1 MLPDVAV
8 TRSFHGVASGRRLF
22 LLATLVLFL
31 GALSGCRTLNPEA
44 APHSAREMDPAYQKM
59 EEGGWISV
67 FLNLKEP
74 AGPDIVMQVTG
85 VEIRKEG
92 SWEHLRTRSFSVA
105 SAKIG
110 AGQIFVARNGVL
122 PGYYDSL
129 RFVIEKAEVLG
140 GGAAATLFDSPI
152 TVQMDLV
159 RGIEMSRGGSHS
171 LFVTWDVEK
180 TMSDPQGATA
190 GLGVQSQAVPLLT
203 EILFV
208 ACPALDTVYVV
219 RTDKNWVISSIGISG
234 KPTYIDVNPQRNL
247 LYVLAADDLAIK
259 VVDLVSFTLIDSY
272 SLEVDFAPDF
282 MVLPPDKEYAFVL
295 DTRGKRLA
303 RIDLVSGIMMDRVPL
318 IFEPGFAAYLEEE
331 GLLAVA
337 SENTNYVYLF
347 APDNLRNVGSLAVGI
362 KPAGLVQSG
371 NDLLVAE
378 SGSGAV
384 SAYETEGE
392 RQVGSVILGYSPKRL
407 LITDNR
413 LYVSGGDAGI
423 VTTMFPGKLTVFSEL
438 RVGGGLQELAV
449 SEVNRKLYIG
459 NGSREGLTVIETVAG
474 RVAGFIDLAASPLGM
489 AVID

>member
-1 MLPDVAV
+1 
-8 TRSFHGVASGRRLF
+8 
-22 LLATLVLFL
+22 
-31 GALSGCRTLNPEA
+31 
-44 APHSAREMDPAYQKM
+44 MDPAYQKM
-59 EEGGWISV
+59 EEGGWVSV
-67 FLNLKEP
+67 FLNLKKP
-74 AGPDIVMQVTG
+74 AVPDVVMQVTG

-92 SWEHLRTRSFSVA
+92 SWELLRTRPFTVA

-129 RFVIEKAEVLG
+129 RLIIEKVEVLG
-140 GGAAATLFDSPI
+140 GLAAGTLPASPT
-152 TVQMDLV
+152 TVQMDLD
-159 RGIEMSRGGSHS
+159 RGVEMFRGGSHS

-180 TMSDPQGATA
+180 TMSDPQGIAA
-190 GLGVQSQAVPLLT
+190 GLQAHSQAVPLLT

-219 RTDKNWVISSIGISG
+219 RTDKNWVISSMGISG
-234 KPTYIDVNPQRNL
+234 KPTYIGVNRERNL
-247 LYVLAADDLAIK
+247 LYVLAPEDFAIK
-259 VVDLVSFTLIDSY
+259 VIDLISFTLLDSY
-272 SLEVDFAPDF
+272 SLELDFAPDF
-282 MVLPPDKEYAFVL
+282 MVLPKDQEHAFVL

-303 RIDLVSGIMMDRVPL
+303 RVDLASGIMMDRVSL
-318 IFEPGFAAYLEEE
+318 TFEPGFAAYLEGE

-347 APDNLRNVGSLAVGI
+347 APDNLSNVGSLSVGI
-362 KPAGLVQSG
+362 KPSGLVQSG

-378 SGSGAV
+378 SGADAV
-384 SAYETEGE
+384 SAYETGGK
-392 RQVGSVILGYSPKRL
+392 RRVGSVNLGYAPKRL

-413 LYVSGGDAGI
+413 LYVTGGDTGI
-423 VTTMFPGKLTVFSEL
+423 VTTMFPGELTVFSEL

-474 RVAGFIDLAASPLGM
+474 LVAGFVDLAASPLGM
-489 AVID
+489 TVID